1 MATLEK
7 MTEKLKSLEE
17 RLELIG
23 HVPSQKEDRVLY
35 ARIKYYYTKYPN
47 NPQVKHL
54 IEKYPFPIS
63 RKSKYFSI
71 DNIHKQI
78 QYFEDKLKVW
88 GVYLLVQKIILY
100 CINLN
105 IFIKNL
111 IIFQRLN
118 V

>member
-54 IEKYPFPIS
+54 
-63 RKSKYFSI
+63 
-71 DNIHKQI
+71 
-78 QYFEDKLKVW
+78 
-88 GVYLLVQKIILY
+88 
-100 CINLN
+100 
-105 IFIKNL
+105 
-111 IIFQRLN
+111 
-118 V
+118 